1 MKLLK
6 EKIML
11 GEDFDKVNGDV
22 EVLPDVIPEE
32 PIVVSTEVEEEKV
45 PEDIVKGVHNGLIN
59 DLMRQQFDLMEAY
72 RSAISTLTQEDESTK
87 QPYTEDVISV
97 LNSALDEESIIVGML
112 TKASELIDGNAI
124 ALMQQ
129 GEQKAEE
136 ILASEEFPVDES
148 LKLKE
153 D

>member
-6 EKIML
+6 EKLIL
-11 GEDFDKVNGDV
+11 NEDEDKVNGDK

-45 PEDIVKGVHNGLIN
+45 PEDIVKGVHNSLIN

-72 RSAISTLTQEDESTK
+72 RSAISTLAQEDESTK
-87 QPYTEDVISV
+87 QPYTED
-97 LNSALDEESIIVGML
+97 
-112 TKASELIDGNAI
+112 
-124 ALMQQ
+124 
-129 GEQKAEE
+129 
-136 ILASEEFPVDES
+136 ES